1 MIIKRFQA
9 KTEQE
14 AIENAK
20 KELGPGVVIMNVKNV
35 KKKGLL
41 AVFKKTMVEVTV
53 ALEEER
59 ERTPIPV
66 KSVTT
71 PQLQEQAKPQMEV
84 IPPPA
89 PATLTALEQLA
100 RAQEQNNRVLR
111 EQEENAKGN
120 GTNALVNAGANVKP
134 LTNAD
139 VSTLANASAST
150 LANANAS
157 TLALEEKLENL
168 ENLLKQQIDGSD
180 ANKEEISEEDSEQI
194 KFAKLLYNTM
204 IDNEVHEKYANQ
216 IMEEVEKGAAP
227 NMSFDYF
234 LSNVY
239 QKMIL
244 KFGKPQKIEP
254 AAKGAKVVFFVGPTG
269 VGKTTTIAKIASK
282 FCVDEKKKVVL
293 LTADT
298 YRIAAAEQLRTY
310 ANILEVPFRI
320 IYSAQ
325 EMEAIYHEFEE
336 YDYILIDT
344 AGHSHHNDELK
355 LSNKVMIHSL
365 DEIAEKEVY
374 LVLSATTKYRDLVSI
389 ADTYSEMTDYTLI
402 FTKLDETTSLG
413 NLLNLRL
420 HTDAEMSYVT
430 CGQNVPEDM
439 EFFNPQTTVKQI
451 LGGKA

>member
-14 AIENAK
+14 AVENAK
-20 KELGPGVVIMNVKNV
+20 KELGSGVVIMNVKNV
-35 KKKGLL
+35 KKKGLFAFL
-41 AVFKKTMVEVTV
+41 KKNMVEVTV
-53 ALEEER
+53 ALEEEN

-71 PQLQEQAKPQMEV
+71 PSKMDMKAAGDAQKPEV
-84 IPPPA
+84 NAQGASVKNEDTVPIP
-89 PATLTALEQLA
+89 LTALEQLA
-100 RAQEQNNRVLR
+100 RVQEQNIKEQRMR
-111 EQEENAKGN
+111 EEAAK
-120 GTNALVNAGANVKP
+120 
-134 LTNAD
+134 
-139 VSTLANASAST
+139 SAST
-150 LANANAS
+150 NVLNNEKAGV
-157 TLALEEKLENL
+157 LEEKLDNL
-168 ENLLKQQIDGSD
+168 ENLLKQQLDVNETSKDGKS
-180 ANKEEISEEDSEQI
+180 EVTEEDSEQM
-194 KFAKLLYNTM
+194 KFVKLLYNAM
-204 IDNEVHEKYANQ
+204 IDNEVDERYANQ
-216 IMEEVEKGAAP
+216 IIEEVEKGAGQ
-227 NMSFDYF
+227 NMALDYF

-244 KFGKPQKIEP
+244 KFGKPKRIEP
-254 AAKGAKVVFFVGPTG
+254 ADKGPKVVFFVGPTG

-282 FCVDEKKKVVL
+282 FCVEEKKKVAL

-325 EMEAIYHEFEE
+325 EVEPIYHEFEE
-336 YDYILIDT
+336 YDYILVDT
-344 AGHSHHNDELK
+344 AGHSHHNEEQKMNSK
-355 LSNKVMIHSL
+355 LMIHSL
-365 DEIAEKEVY
+365 DDVAKTEVY

-389 ADTYSEMTDYTLI
+389 ADTYSEMTEYTLI

-430 CGQNVPEDM
+430 CGQNVPEDI
-439 EFFNPQTTVKQI
+439 ECFNPQATVKQI